1 MQTLEKDGVRWL
13 EFDLLNNTKRVKH
26 AVFLRHGGCSIGSYG
41 SLNLGGSGDS
51 PVSIQKNREKI
62 RGILGLEQLIFSQQ
76 CHGTQVNEV
85 PSSKLDRSLIGDVLT
100 TSSPNFGLMINHAD
114 CQATIFYDP
123 IHHAVANVHAG
134 WRGNV
139 QNIYAETVA
148 FMQHRYLSKPSD
160 LLVCISPSLGPE
172 NSQFVNYRT
181 ELPEDFWDFQIKPLF
196 FDLWEISRMQLLL
209 CGILPQHIEIA
220 RICTKA
226 NPEDYFSHRYDP
238 KAGRH
243 GTVVALI

>member
-1 MQTLEKDGVRWL
+1 MQTLEKNGVRWL
-13 EFDLLNNTKRVKH
+13 EFDLLNNTKRLKH
-26 AVFLRHGGCSIGSYG
+26 GVFLRHGGYSTGSYG
-41 SLNLGGSGDS
+41 SLNLGGLGDS
-51 PVSIQKNREKI
+51 PESIQKNREKI
-62 RGILGLEQLIFSQQ
+62 CGILGLEQLIFAQQ
-76 CHGTQVNEV
+76 CHGIHVNEV
-85 PSSKLDRSLIGDVLT
+85 SSHSHETLLMGDAMT
-100 TSSPNFGLMINHAD
+100 TSSPNLGLMINHAD
-114 CQATIFYDP
+114 CQAAIFYDP
-123 IHHAVANVHAG
+123 MHHAVANVHAG

-148 FMQHRYLSKPSD
+148 FMQHRYFSNPAD

-172 NSQFVNYRT
+172 NSQFVNYRS
-181 ELPEDFWDFQIKPLF
+181 ELPEDFWDFQIKPLY
-196 FDLWEISRMQLLL
+196 FDLWEISRMQLMR
-209 CGILPQHIEIA
+209 CGILPEHIEIA